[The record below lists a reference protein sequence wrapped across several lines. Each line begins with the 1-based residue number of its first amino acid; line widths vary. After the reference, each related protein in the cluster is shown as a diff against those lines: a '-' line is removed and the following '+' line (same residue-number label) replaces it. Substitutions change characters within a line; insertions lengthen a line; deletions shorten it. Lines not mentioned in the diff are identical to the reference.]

1 VILIL
6 ISLLITIITSIV
18 WNIIDLM
25 PWWGICI
32 QIITEFVLIILSFI
46 ILCILI
52 SLCLNTKKKVVAPKK
67 FFVVMNYVLFDF
79 IRILFR
85 VKVDFKGEEKVDYSK
100 NYLLIC
106 NHQSNLD
113 PFVILPCLYKLNIS
127 FIIKKEIH
135 KLFFLKGW
143 TNASGFY
150 PLDRSNN
157 RSAIQV
163 ILQTIEAVQEHTI
176 CVFPEGTRSKDGKL
190 LDFKEGIFR
199 VAQKGKVDILVC
211 TIDGICNVKKRFP
224 FRSTKVKFEVSGVI
238 KSEEIVTLSTKE
250 IGSIAKTMIENSL
263 LKVGEKNK

>member
-1 VILIL
+1 
-6 ISLLITIITSIV
+6 
-18 WNIIDLM
+18 M
-25 PWWGICI
+25 
-32 QIITEFVLIILSFI
+32 
-46 ILCILI
+46 
-52 SLCLNTKKKVVAPKK
+52 
-67 FFVVMNYVLFDF
+67 
-79 IRILFR
+79 
-85 VKVDFKGEEKVDYSK
+85 
-100 NYLLIC
+100 
-106 NHQSNLD
+106 
-113 PFVILPCLYKLNIS
+113 
-127 FIIKKEIH
+127 
-135 KLFFLKGW
+135 
-143 TNASGFY
+143 
-150 PLDRSNN
+150 
-157 RSAIQV
+157 QV